1 MFDYFFKPNL
11 DNMSQG
17 ARLKFVRNLR
27 YKEKKDVAKF
37 FNLGGQKPYETITKY
52 ESNKRKPEVPRV
64 KEMADYFK
72 VSYEA
77 IKLYDFNEPIDQVYY
92 HMWEEEQ
99 MPYSEFKIDFDAL
112 KKSAYNMEV
121 VQALN
126 EWEKMRKKREN
137 REILDYE
144 YLEWKLHFKLDN
156 IKD

>member
-1 MFDYFFKPNL
+1 MFDYFFKPSL

-52 ESNKRKPEVPRV
+52 ESNKRKPEIPRV
-64 KEMADYFK
+64 KEMASYFK
-72 VSYEA
+72 VSYEV

-126 EWEKMRKKREN
+126 EWKEMKEKRKNNK
-137 REILDYE
+137 IPTYPVYE
-144 YLEWKLHFKLDN
+144 SYD
-156 IKD
+156 

>member
-1 MFDYFFKPNL
+1 
-11 DNMSQG
+11 
-17 ARLKFVRNLR
+17 
-27 YKEKKDVAKF
+27 
-37 FNLGGQKPYETITKY
+37 
-52 ESNKRKPEVPRV
+52 
-64 KEMADYFK
+64 MADYFK

-156 IKD
+156 INS